1 MRRLTLLMV
10 EKVRSAGLSTG
21 GLTVSIL
28 VRYRATG
35 LTAETYDESTRQLAE
50 AGVERRP
57 EGLELHVCFG
67 TDGDLQVTE
76 IWESREKFS
85 AFGERLRQMPV
96 LRQLGIEY
104 SSPPEIFDV

>member
-1 MRRLTLLMV
+1 M
-10 EKVRSAGLSTG
+10 
-21 GLTVSIL
+21 SIV
-28 VRYRATG
+28 VRYSATG
-35 LTAETYDESTRQLAE
+35 LTAETYDESTRQLEE

-76 IWESREKFS
+76 IWESREQFS

-104 SSPPEIFDV
+104 SSPPEIFDVHEMVRR